1 MWKLSV
7 INYPFS
13 INNYPFKKMF
23 TGIIES
29 LGTISKI
36 EQEGTNVH
44 FTIKSAISKE
54 LKIDQSLSHN
64 GVCLTV
70 TAQDID
76 SHIVTA
82 IEETL
87 LKTNLGNW
95 IVGDKVNLER
105 AMMTGARLDGHM
117 VQGHVD
123 TTGVCIGREDRDG
136 SWIFTFQYKQT
147 PQYIL
152 VDKGSICVNG
162 VSLTVVSPIDDT
174 FSVAIIPYTFEHTT
188 FQDIHVNSL
197 INLEFDIIG
206 KYMARYF
213 EMYKSKLGFG
223 N

>member
-1 MWKLSV
+1 
-7 INYPFS
+7 
-13 INNYPFKKMF
+13 MF
-23 TGIIES
+23 TGIIEN
-29 LGTISKI
+29 LGAISKI

-70 TAQDID
+70 TAQNTDN
-76 SHIVTA
+76 HTVTA

-87 LKTNLGNW
+87 LKTNLGKW
-95 IVGDKVNLER
+95 SVGDKVNLER
-105 AMMTGARLDGHM
+105 AMVTGARLDGHM

-123 TTGVCIGREDRDG
+123 TTGICIGREDRDG
-136 SWIFTFQYKQT
+136 SWIFTFQYNPTPPPEDGMQT
-147 PQYIL
+147 QYIL

-162 VSLTVVSPIDDT
+162 VSLTVVSPTEDT

-188 FQDIHVNSL
+188 FQDIHKGSI

-213 EMYKSKLGFG
+213 EVYKSKLGIR